1 MWAWIYFIL
10 FSILKILLYL
20 FIFALVLL
28 YISIVLFAFVCGY
41 MFNMVFRRDHGIE
54 FFVDAVVIGNV
65 CYEYWT
71 DKHYKVKRTRKVAV
85 KNK

>member
-1 MWAWIYFIL
+1 MWAWIYFTL
-10 FSILKILLYL
+10 FNVLKILLYI

-28 YISIVLFAFVCGY
+28 YISIVLFAFLCGY
-41 MFNMVFRRDHGIE
+41 IYNLDLRREHGIE

-85 KNK
+85 KNM